1 MCITKT
7 QYSNLIKSIGS
18 LCEKDNIDLTDCI
31 EGNVFNMNIFLEKLQ
46 SSENSELLIQIQNS
60 LSKE

>member
-7 QYSNLIKSIGS
+7 QYSNLLKSIGS

-46 SSENSELLIQIQNS
+46 SSDNSELFIQIQNS

>member
-7 QYSNLIKSIGS
+7 QYSNLLKSLGS
-18 LCEKDNIDLTDCI
+18 LCEKDNIELTDCI
-31 EGNVFNMNIFLEKLQ
+31 EGNKFNMNIFLDKMKKNG
-46 SSENSELLIQIQNS
+46 NSELLIQIKNS